1 VLQLVDPIK
10 NRVIELQKVNSIEY
24 KLFSQMNTVLMEAI
38 ERGELDTQH
47 DKCILVYG
55 KEHRALCKGEL
66 PHPESFYSE
75 VFS

>member
-1 VLQLVDPIK
+1 M
-10 NRVIELQKVNSIEY
+10 NR
-24 KLFSQMNTVLMEAI
+24 VLMEAI
-38 ERGELDTQH
+38 ERGELDTH
-47 DKCILVYG
+47 YEKYILVYG